1 MSTLEI
7 FLTILSVGSTVC
19 AILFG
24 FMAFR
29 RNQKADDKEEG
40 SLRGTMLTDIGYI
53 KSGVDDIKD
62 EQREQRKTNADFLER
77 LVDCEASAKSAHH
90 RIDGLENRL
99 NHS

>member
-1 MSTLEI
+1 MTTLEI
-7 FLTILSVGSTVC
+7 FLTILSVATGLC
-19 AILFG
+19 AIIFG
-24 FMAFR
+24 FLAFR

-77 LVDCEASAKSAHH
+77 LVDCEASTKQAHK

-99 NHS
+99 NHT

>member
-1 MSTLEI
+1 MTSLEI
-7 FLTILSVGSTVC
+7 FLTILTVATGLC
-19 AILFG
+19 AIIFG
-24 FMAFR
+24 YLAFR
-29 RNQKADDKEEG
+29 RNQKKDDTDEG

-77 LVDCEASAKSAHH
+77 LVDCEASAKQAHK

-99 NHS
+99 NHQ

>member
-1 MSTLEI
+1 MSALEI
-7 FLTILSVGSTVC
+7 FLTCLTIGTGLC
-19 AILFG
+19 AIVFG
-24 FMAFR
+24 FLAFR
-29 RNQKADDKEEG
+29 RNQKSDDKEEG

-90 RIDGLENRL
+90 RIDGIENRL
-99 NHS
+99 NHQ